1 MELNQPLAREKADN
15 RCRRFPTQS
24 DKHWVDG
31 DTFLVLMPGAGWK
44 VAQNVARR
52 FMSGK

>member
-31 DTFLVLMPGAGWK
+31 DTFLVLMPGTGWK